1 MNPTTICQTLCSR
14 AECAR
19 ADMPVFRL
27 WSAWLLATV
36 ILSFASL
43 LTISAASLHATTIV
57 DLTSVGASGTINGA
71 IYQQIDA
78 QSTGTGTI
86 DSFAQIQAQGNN
98 DEQSGYNTTVN
109 NTLDNGAPDNF
120 NHSITLSEVPV
131 VNISNTNYRE
141 FLLDINE
148 ADQGPASGRFISLDE
163 VQLFMGGTANN
174 SVETL
179 SGSGILQHDGTLIY
193 QMDAG
198 MDNWVAL
205 DFQLNSGSGSGDM
218 FLFVPDSLFAA
229 FGPTDVV
236 TLYSEF
242 GQQGVDPSDGMGGN
256 FIGNF
261 GSSAGFE
268 EWAVRVI
275 PEPATLASLAI
286 GLCCLGSY
294 RRRQ

>member
-1 MNPTTICQTLCSR
+1 MNQITTRPSLCTR
-14 AECAR
+14 AECDHANQSVVRQKSILRQAR
-19 ADMPVFRL
+19 
-27 WSAWLLATV
+27 V
-36 ILSFASL
+36 ILSLVCFL
-43 LTISAASLHATTIV
+43 VISSATLHATIIV
-57 DLTSVGASGTINGA
+57 DLTSVGATGTINGA
-71 IYQQIDA
+71 IYQQVDA

-86 DSFAQIQAQGNN
+86 NSFAQIQAQGNN
-98 DEQSGYNTTVN
+98 DVQSGYNTTVN

-131 VNISNTNYRE
+131 ISISNTDYRE
-141 FLLDINE
+141 FLLDVNE

-179 SGSGILQHDGTLIY
+179 NGSGILEHDGTLIY

-218 FLFVPDSLFAA
+218 FLYVPDSLFAGFA
-229 FGPTDVV
+229 STDVV

-242 GQQGVDPSDGMGGN
+242 GQQGTNPSNGMGGN
-256 FIGNF
+256 FTGDF

-275 PEPATLASLAI
+275 PEPATLATLAI
-286 GLCCLGSY
+286 GICCLGSC
-294 RRRQ
+294 RRRK